1 MKTFSTPLDAMP
13 SDAKQ
18 IVAFDGKAL
27 RAHPLFASMLK
38 TLRAS
43 PAGNDLGKL
52 EKACGFN
59 PIDVIDSAAAAG
71 DFDHMNI
78 VVAFRGTKSPQ
89 EILGCMAKVDGKEPT
104 TLRGLAAVPLGG
116 PGVAVAAGDVVLI
129 GDRPAVEAALNGGSG
144 AGGGGDF
151 GGAAS
156 LASGGRIGGTGR
168 ADGGGGSDAAEGAF
182 SIAEIDQRPR
192 PIHQVGGVYPSE
204 MRQRNVEGSVTV
216 IFIVDESGRV
226 VNPRVEKS
234 SHPEFEAPA
243 LDAVRQWRFE
253 PAMRG
258 GKRVSCRM
266 RVPMRFQPK

>member
-1 MKTFSTPLDAMP
+1 MGARTAIC
-13 SDAKQ
+13 
-18 IVAFDGKAL
+18 IVAAVLLHGVL
-27 RAHPLFASMLK
+27 LLFGGILF
-38 TLRAS
+38 
-43 PAGNDLGKL
+43 LGG
-52 EKACGFN
+52 EE
-59 PIDVIDSAAAAG
+59 AAASKRDVELVDTDLSQDKTPEEVPPEPPKELRPPEEQPPDAAQAARAPESVG
-71 DFDHMNI
+71 D
-78 VVAFRGTKSPQ
+78 P
-89 EILGCMAKVDGKEPT
+89 E
-104 TLRGLAAVPLGG
+104 
-116 PGVAVAAGDVVLI
+116 
-129 GDRPAVEAALNGGSG
+129 DRPALDAASLSAIEAALNGGSG